1 MVFQPSTSM
10 LAETLHSLMKS
21 STMYKCVDGIRREYL
36 ESYTL
41 PLRPSEVAT
50 RMVEM
55 GTKTTRAAVRYELRA
70 ISLIKNG
77 ENIRVFKPE
86 KNGVLRGLTEDWDAF
101 YGTYLLKLSNLEKR
115 LYGEPPGR

>member
-1 MVFQPSTSM
+1 MVGM
-10 LAETLHSLMKS
+10 R
-21 STMYKCVDGIRREYL
+21 IN
-36 ESYTL
+36 
-41 PLRPSEVAT
+41 
-50 RMVEM
+50 
-55 GTKTTRAAVRYELRA
+55 TTRAAVRYELRA

-115 LYGEPPGR
+115 LYREPPGR